1 MRNRIFFAS
10 FFLASCLISFP
21 VQHAKAEGKTMIE
34 VLERQDCRHCE
45 DEKAFLSALVDR
57 RDDVEF
63 RLIDIETPEGADLF
77 ERTVRKLGL
86 SRSTPITAVSGTIIQ
101 GFESGDTTGRRI
113 EELLNPVVLDGRPS
127 GFERILSADD
137 AVVESQTGSTCE
149 TGDVCLPPA
158 PDALYVTLPF
168 FGATDV
174 SGYSLPALASVLGLV
189 DGFNPCALW
198 VLITFLLVLLQIG
211 NRARMTLI
219 AGLFVL
225 AETVMYY
232 LILNVWFTAWDFIGL
247 DRIVTPLVGTVAI
260 GGGLFF
266 LYEWKAGDGTC
277 KVTDMR
283 KRAKISGQIRKL
295 ASEPF
300 TWMTAAGVVAL
311 ALSVN
316 VIEFACSIGI
326 PQAFTKILEL
336 NGLGFLGTQALML
349 LYILFY
355 MVDDFLVFGLAL
367 WGAGKLQS
375 VHGYAK
381 WCNLFGG
388 ILMILLGL
396 LLIVR
401 PDSLMF

>member
-1 MRNRIFFAS
+1 MRYWKFAI
-10 FFLASCLISFP
+10 LILLTLFGTYSLP
-21 VQHAKAEGKTMIE
+21 NYVSAAEKMMIE
-34 VLERQDCRHCE
+34 VLERWDCGHCE
-45 DEKAFLSALVDR
+45 EEKAFLSALVSR

-77 ERTVRKLGL
+77 DRTVRKMGL

-101 GFESGDTTGRRI
+101 GFDSGDTTGRRI
-113 EELLNPVVLDGRPS
+113 EQLLDSGISDGYPS
-127 GFERILSADD
+127 GFERILSSGD

-149 TGDVCLPPA
+149 TGDVCRPPV
-158 PDALYVTLPF
+158 PDTFFVMLPF
-168 FGATDV
+168 LGATDV
-174 SGYSLPALASVLGLV
+174 SMYSLPVLASVLGLV

-225 AETVMYY
+225 AEMVMYY

-247 DRIVTPLVGTVAI
+247 DRIVTPLIGVVAI

-277 KVTDMR
+277 KVTNIGR
-283 KRAKISGQIRKL
+283 RAQISGQIRKL
-295 ASEPF
+295 ASKPF
-300 TWMTAAGVVAL
+300 TWVTAVGVVAL

-336 NGLGFLGTQALML
+336 NNLGFLGTQGLML

-355 MVDDFLVFGLAL
+355 MIDDFLVFGLAL